1 VGVLKEPPVKA
12 MIDNLSFLAR
22 TKKAL
27 RLTLQVHLT
36 STIQNTWDTVLK
48 DRKLI
53 VDLPSSTLPDGSKQ
67 SFVTLLEYA
76 EEHLSCTHVFVR
88 FRKDII
94 DRASLVRTFMF
105 IGFSPVPPGKC
116 PVTVCDDMMMMSY
129 TIGDDDDSD
138 SEFYD

>member
-1 VGVLKEPPVKA
+1 MGSHVTGSNGVGVLKEPPVKA

-76 EEHLSCTHVFVR
+76 ERSEAYC
-88 FRKDII
+88 
-94 DRASLVRTFMF
+94 
-105 IGFSPVPPGKC
+105 GFAIKHF
-116 PVTVCDDMMMMSY
+116 T
-129 TIGDDDDSD
+129 
-138 SEFYD
+138 